1 MSYRILS
8 LYFGHDANLCLL
20 EDGEPVLVLE
30 KERASRIKHDQG
42 HMLQIVARV
51 LKEHGWGL
59 DSIDM
64 VVINPHCRPDAK
76 GELLKWEIKGRPY
89 TQNKDYL
96 APDWKGAPEGRASA
110 HKLRIFNK
118 VFDCLAVD
126 HHLAHAAGAFFTSP
140 FERAGILSADGGGDE
155 RFVAL
160 AYGEGN
166 KIKWIEYDWGR
177 QKHSDR
183 SELNIGSAW
192 ASVGEHN
199 FGFKRL
205 EGAGKLMGLAS
216 YAQADQQ
223 MIDTMLRHMLFY
235 WAFPFPCYLFKK
247 PFRMEAK
254 DGFAQKMAAT
264 LQEVTTQLF
273 LAASR
278 RMKMLEDTENLCLVG
293 GCAMNCIANTAVH
306 TSGLFG
312 HTYVP
317 AQPHDGGLALGQ
329 ALYAWHHVLNNP
341 RQPRA
346 WSPYLGTDIG
356 PAPLDA
362 AEDIVSALVQGKTV
376 GLAHGRAESGPRALG
391 HRTILAD
398 PRRAEVREHLNQ
410 NVKHREW
417 FRPFAPV
424 VLAED
429 YADWFVEKVPS
440 CYMSY
445 TAQVRPEKAEV
456 IPGVV
461 HVDGTARPQLLSKDG
476 DPMLRAVL
484 TLFKEK
490 TGVPVLLNT
499 SFNNQE
505 PLVDTLE
512 QAERTWRRTGLDVL
526 VTPQGVQEKDRP
538 ASTLKMDFGPGQAE
552 SQGPLAQ
559 AEIAAS

>member
-1 MSYRILS
+1 MSHRILS
-8 LYFGHDANLCLL
+8 MYFGHDANLCLL

-30 KERASRIKHDQG
+30 KERASRVKHDQG
-42 HMLQIVARV
+42 HMLDIVGRV
-51 LKEHGWGL
+51 LKEHGWDL
-59 DSIDM
+59 DSIDL
-64 VVINPHCRPDAK
+64 VVINPHCRANAK
-76 GELLKWEIKGRPY
+76 GELLKWELKGRPY
-89 TQNKDYL
+89 TLTRDYL
-96 APDWKGAPEGRASA
+96 APDWKGDPQGRSSA
-110 HKLRIFNK
+110 HKLRIFDRE
-118 VFDCLAVD
+118 FDCLAVD

-140 FERAGILSADGGGDE
+140 FEQAGILSADGGGDE

-160 AYGEGN
+160 AYGRGHR
-166 KIKWIEYDWGR
+166 IQWIEYDWGR
-177 QKHSDR
+177 QKHRDR

-216 YAQADQQ
+216 YAQADRQ
-223 MIDTMLRHMLFY
+223 MIDPMLRHILYY
-235 WAFPFPCYLFKK
+235 WAFPFPSYLFQKTLRLDAGD
-247 PFRMEAK
+247 P
-254 DGFAQKMAAT
+254 FAQKAAAT

-278 RMKMLEDTENLCLVG
+278 RLKMHEDTKNLCLTG
-293 GCAMNCIANTAVH
+293 GCAMNCIADTAVH
-306 TSGLFG
+306 TSGLFA

-329 ALYAWHHVLNNP
+329 ALYAWHHVMGNP
-341 RQPRA
+341 RQPKA

-356 PAPLDA
+356 PAPLKA
-362 AEDIVSALVQGKTV
+362 VEDVVEALVAGKTV

-391 HRTILAD
+391 HRSILAD
-398 PRRAEVREHLNQ
+398 PRRAQVRDHLNQ
-410 NVKHREW
+410 KVKHREW

-429 YADWFVEKVPS
+429 YADWFMEKVPS
-440 CYMSY
+440 LYMSY
-445 TAQVRPEKAEV
+445 TAKVRPEQAEI

-461 HVDGTARPQLLSKDG
+461 HVDGTARPQILAADV

-484 TLFKEK
+484 ELFKER

-526 VTPQGVQEKDRP
+526 VTPRGVQEKDR
-538 ASTLKMDFGPGQAE
+538 SELTLKMDFGPERVGE
-552 SQGPLAQ
+552 QGSIMQ
-559 AEIAAS
+559 TEIAAS